1 MTAPVN
7 PDCRDGKHRACA
19 GDAWD
24 FDADQPDDCSCTCH
38 AAAALAA
45 APDDP
50 TTTEKGTQP

>member
-7 PDCRDGKHRACA
+7 PDCRDGKHHACA

-24 FDADQPDDCSCTCH
+24 FDTDQPDDCSCTCH

-45 APDDP
+45 ALEDP
-50 TTTEKGTQP
+50 TEEGTQP